1 MCQNDDDRRE
11 GLSNYNP
18 AYQRK
23 NFGTSNSQHSGK
35 MTACLG
41 TTTDTSRGWGNKG
54 QVETQPYTSDEI
66 ERKVA
71 LILGDYF
78 EHEDMVETL
87 KDCEDFRPTKETQ
100 VVEFCE
106 FALSKVTYSIALYF
120 SCFVRFRTLLLMCL
134 SVCLSICDIC
144 IN

>member
-1 MCQNDDDRRE
+1 MYQNDDDRRE

-41 TTTDTSRGWGNKG
+41 TTTNASRGWGNKG
-54 QVETQPYTSDEI
+54 QVKTQPYTSDEI
-66 ERKVA
+66 ERKVG
-71 LILGDYF
+71 LILAEYI
-78 EHEDMVETL
+78 ENEDLNEAL
-87 KDCEDFRPTKETQ
+87 KDCDEFRPAKESQ

-106 FALSKVTYSIALYF
+106 FALSKVTFYCLITNNNDNSIVL
-120 SCFVRFRTLLLMCL
+120 
-134 SVCLSICDIC
+134 
-144 IN
+144 